1 MINFKVWIS
10 SFRLRTLPL
19 SISGIILGSALAYS
33 NQFFNTTIFVFALL
47 TTISLQ
53 ILSNLANDYG
63 DGVKGTDNNNR
74 IGPERAIQSGLI
86 SPQQMKHAIIINV
99 LVLIVL
105 ITTLLYFSFGT
116 NEYLNLLVFFLLGIV
131 SIFSAI
137 KYTVGN
143 KAYGYYALGDLFVLL
158 FFGFLSV
165 MGSYYLYA
173 KGLEINIIFPS
184 LSIGL
189 LSVAVIN
196 LNNMRDLV
204 SDKLS
209 NKITIAG
216 KLGFNN
222 NRIGPERAI
231 QSGLISPQQ
240 MKYAIIINVLVLIV
254 LITTLLYFSFG
265 TNEYLNFLVFFLLGI
280 VSIFSAIKYTV
291 GNKAY
296 GYYALGDLFVL
307 LFFGFLSVMGSYY
320 LYAKDLEINIILP
333 SFSVG
338 LLSVAVINLNNMR
351 DLVSDKLSNK
361 ITIAGKLGFN
371 NSKKYHFL
379 ILISSIIF
387 SILFILFFYYKP
399 IRLV

>member
-1 MINFKVWIS
+1 MTNFKVWIS

-33 NQFFNTTIFVFALL
+33 NQYFNNTIFVFALL

-86 SPQQMKHAIIINV
+86 SSIQMKYAIITNV
-99 LVLIVL
+99 LILIVL

-116 NEYLNLLVFFLLGIV
+116 NEYLNLLTFFTLGII
-131 SIFSAI
+131 SIYSAI

-173 KGLEINIIFPS
+173 KNLEINIILPS
-184 LSIGL
+184 FSIGL

-209 NKITIAG
+209 NKITVAG
-216 KLGFNN
+216 KLGF
-222 NRIGPERAI
+222 A
-231 QSGLISPQQ
+231 
-240 MKYAIIINVLVLIV
+240 
-254 LITTLLYFSFG
+254 
-265 TNEYLNFLVFFLLGI
+265 
-280 VSIFSAIKYTV
+280 
-291 GNKAY
+291 
-296 GYYALGDLFVL
+296 
-307 LFFGFLSVMGSYY
+307 
-320 LYAKDLEINIILP
+320 
-333 SFSVG
+333 
-338 LLSVAVINLNNMR
+338 
-351 DLVSDKLSNK
+351 
-361 ITIAGKLGFN
+361 

-379 ILISSIIF
+379 ILISSIVF
-387 SILFILFFYYKP
+387 SLLFILFFYYKP
-399 IRLV
+399 LSLIVIISYIPIVLHLKKVYTITKPVEYNDELKKVAISTFLFSVIHSLIIII

>member
-1 MINFKVWIS
+1 MTNFKVWIS

-19 SISGIILGSALAYS
+19 SISGIIFGSALAYS
-33 NQFFNTTIFVFALL
+33 NQYFNNTIFVFALL

-86 SPQQMKHAIIINV
+86 TPIQMKYAIITNV
-99 LVLIVL
+99 LILIVL

-116 NEYLNLLVFFLLGIV
+116 NEYLNLLTFFTLGII
-131 SIFSAI
+131 SIYSAI

-173 KGLEINIIFPS
+173 KNLEINIILPS
-184 LSIGL
+184 FSIGL

-209 NKITIAG
+209 NKITVAG
-216 KLGFNN
+216 KLGF
-222 NRIGPERAI
+222 A
-231 QSGLISPQQ
+231 
-240 MKYAIIINVLVLIV
+240 
-254 LITTLLYFSFG
+254 
-265 TNEYLNFLVFFLLGI
+265 
-280 VSIFSAIKYTV
+280 
-291 GNKAY
+291 
-296 GYYALGDLFVL
+296 
-307 LFFGFLSVMGSYY
+307 
-320 LYAKDLEINIILP
+320 
-333 SFSVG
+333 
-338 LLSVAVINLNNMR
+338 
-351 DLVSDKLSNK
+351 
-361 ITIAGKLGFN
+361 

-379 ILISSIIF
+379 ILISSIVF
-387 SILFILFFYYKP
+387 SLLFILFFYYKP
-399 IRLV
+399 LSLIVIISYIPIVLHLKKVYTITKPVEYNDELKKVAISTFLFSVIHSLIIII

>member
-1 MINFKVWIS
+1 MTNFKVWIS

-33 NQFFNTTIFVFALL
+33 NQLFNTTIFVFALL

-63 DGVKGTDNNNR
+63 DGIKGTDNNNR

-86 SPQQMKHAIIINV
+86 SPIQMKYAIITNV
-99 LVLIVL
+99 LILIVL

-116 NEYLNLLVFFLLGIV
+116 NEYLNLLTFFTLGII
-131 SIFSAI
+131 SIYSAI

-173 KGLEINIIFPS
+173 KNLEINLILPS
-184 LSIGL
+184 FSIGL

-209 NKITIAG
+209 NKITVAG
-216 KLGFNN
+216 KLGF
-222 NRIGPERAI
+222 A
-231 QSGLISPQQ
+231 
-240 MKYAIIINVLVLIV
+240 
-254 LITTLLYFSFG
+254 
-265 TNEYLNFLVFFLLGI
+265 
-280 VSIFSAIKYTV
+280 
-291 GNKAY
+291 
-296 GYYALGDLFVL
+296 
-307 LFFGFLSVMGSYY
+307 
-320 LYAKDLEINIILP
+320 
-333 SFSVG
+333 
-338 LLSVAVINLNNMR
+338 
-351 DLVSDKLSNK
+351 
-361 ITIAGKLGFN
+361 

-379 ILISSIIF
+379 ILISSIVF
-387 SILFILFFYYKP
+387 SLLFILFFYYKLLSLIVIISYIP
-399 IRLV
+399 IVLHLKKVHTVTKPGEYNDELKKVAISTFLFSVIHSLIIII

>member
-184 LSIGL
+184 LSIGF

-216 KLGFNN
+216 K
-222 NRIGPERAI
+222 
-231 QSGLISPQQ
+231 
-240 MKYAIIINVLVLIV
+240 
-254 LITTLLYFSFG
+254 
-265 TNEYLNFLVFFLLGI
+265 
-280 VSIFSAIKYTV
+280 
-291 GNKAY
+291 
-296 GYYALGDLFVL
+296 
-307 LFFGFLSVMGSYY
+307 
-320 LYAKDLEINIILP
+320 
-333 SFSVG
+333 
-338 LLSVAVINLNNMR
+338 
-351 DLVSDKLSNK
+351 
-361 ITIAGKLGFN
+361 
-371 NSKKYHFL
+371 
-379 ILISSIIF
+379 
-387 SILFILFFYYKP
+387 
-399 IRLV
+399 

>member
-1 MINFKVWIS
+1 MTNFKVWIS

-19 SISGIILGSALAYS
+19 SISGIIFGSALAYS
-33 NQFFNTTIFVFALL
+33 NQYFNNTIFVFALL

-63 DGVKGTDNNNR
+63 DGIKGTDNNNR

-86 SPQQMKHAIIINV
+86 SPIQMKYAIITNV
-99 LVLIVL
+99 LILIVL

-116 NEYLNLLVFFLLGIV
+116 NEYLNLLTFFTLGII
-131 SIFSAI
+131 SIYSAI

-173 KGLEINIIFPS
+173 KNLEINLILPS
-184 LSIGL
+184 FSIGL

-209 NKITIAG
+209 NKITVAG
-216 KLGFNN
+216 KLGF
-222 NRIGPERAI
+222 A
-231 QSGLISPQQ
+231 
-240 MKYAIIINVLVLIV
+240 
-254 LITTLLYFSFG
+254 
-265 TNEYLNFLVFFLLGI
+265 
-280 VSIFSAIKYTV
+280 
-291 GNKAY
+291 
-296 GYYALGDLFVL
+296 
-307 LFFGFLSVMGSYY
+307 
-320 LYAKDLEINIILP
+320 
-333 SFSVG
+333 
-338 LLSVAVINLNNMR
+338 
-351 DLVSDKLSNK
+351 
-361 ITIAGKLGFN
+361 

-379 ILISSIIF
+379 ILISSIVF
-387 SILFILFFYYKP
+387 SLLFILFFYYKP
-399 IRLV
+399 LSLIIIISYIPIVLHLKKVYTITKPVEYNDELKKVAISTFLFSVIHSLIIII

>member
-1 MINFKVWIS
+1 MTNFKVWIS

-33 NQFFNTTIFVFALL
+33 NQYFNNTIFVFALL

-86 SPQQMKHAIIINV
+86 SSIQMKYAIITNV
-99 LVLIVL
+99 LILIVL

-116 NEYLNLLVFFLLGIV
+116 NEYLNLLTFFTLGII
-131 SIFSAI
+131 SIYSAI

-173 KGLEINIIFPS
+173 KNLEINIILPS

-209 NKITIAG
+209 NKITVAG
-216 KLGFNN
+216 KLGF
-222 NRIGPERAI
+222 A
-231 QSGLISPQQ
+231 
-240 MKYAIIINVLVLIV
+240 
-254 LITTLLYFSFG
+254 
-265 TNEYLNFLVFFLLGI
+265 
-280 VSIFSAIKYTV
+280 
-291 GNKAY
+291 
-296 GYYALGDLFVL
+296 
-307 LFFGFLSVMGSYY
+307 
-320 LYAKDLEINIILP
+320 
-333 SFSVG
+333 
-338 LLSVAVINLNNMR
+338 
-351 DLVSDKLSNK
+351 
-361 ITIAGKLGFN
+361 

-379 ILISSIIF
+379 ILISSIVF
-387 SILFILFFYYKP
+387 SLLFILFFYYKP
-399 IRLV
+399 LSLIVIISYIPIVLHLKKVYTITKPVEYNDELKKVAISTFLFSVIHSLIIII

>member
-1 MINFKVWIS
+1 MTNFKVWIS

-19 SISGIILGSALAYS
+19 SISGIIFGSALAYS
-33 NQFFNTTIFVFALL
+33 NQYFNNTIFVFALL

-86 SPQQMKHAIIINV
+86 SSIQMKYAIITNV
-99 LVLIVL
+99 LILIVL

-116 NEYLNLLVFFLLGIV
+116 NEYLNLLTFFTLGII
-131 SIFSAI
+131 SIYSAI

-173 KGLEINIIFPS
+173 KNLEINLILPS
-184 LSIGL
+184 FSIGL

-209 NKITIAG
+209 NKITVAG
-216 KLGFNN
+216 KLGF
-222 NRIGPERAI
+222 A
-231 QSGLISPQQ
+231 
-240 MKYAIIINVLVLIV
+240 
-254 LITTLLYFSFG
+254 
-265 TNEYLNFLVFFLLGI
+265 
-280 VSIFSAIKYTV
+280 
-291 GNKAY
+291 
-296 GYYALGDLFVL
+296 
-307 LFFGFLSVMGSYY
+307 
-320 LYAKDLEINIILP
+320 
-333 SFSVG
+333 
-338 LLSVAVINLNNMR
+338 
-351 DLVSDKLSNK
+351 
-361 ITIAGKLGFN
+361 

-379 ILISSIIF
+379 ILISSIVF
-387 SILFILFFYYKP
+387 SLLFILFFYYKP
-399 IRLV
+399 LSLIVIISYIPIVLHLKKVYTITKPVEYNDELKKVAISTFLFSVIHSLIIII

>member
-1 MINFKVWIS
+1 MTNFKVWIS

-63 DGVKGTDNNNR
+63 DGVKGTDNSNR

-86 SPQQMKHAIIINV
+86 SPQQMKYAIIINV
-99 LVLIVL
+99 LILIIL

-116 NEYLNLLVFFLLGIV
+116 NEYLNLLAFFTLGII
-131 SIFSAI
+131 SIYSAI

-173 KGLEINIIFPS
+173 KNLEINIILPS

-204 SDKLS
+204 SDKVS

-216 KLGFNN
+216 KLGF
-222 NRIGPERAI
+222 A
-231 QSGLISPQQ
+231 
-240 MKYAIIINVLVLIV
+240 
-254 LITTLLYFSFG
+254 
-265 TNEYLNFLVFFLLGI
+265 
-280 VSIFSAIKYTV
+280 
-291 GNKAY
+291 
-296 GYYALGDLFVL
+296 
-307 LFFGFLSVMGSYY
+307 
-320 LYAKDLEINIILP
+320 
-333 SFSVG
+333 
-338 LLSVAVINLNNMR
+338 
-351 DLVSDKLSNK
+351 
-361 ITIAGKLGFN
+361 

-379 ILISSIIF
+379 ILISSIVF
-387 SILFILFFYYKP
+387 SLLFILFFYYKP
-399 IRLV
+399 LSLIVIISYIPIILHLKKVYSITKPGEYNDELKKVAISTFLFSVIHSLIIII

>member
-1 MINFKVWIS
+1 MTNFKVWIS

-19 SISGIILGSALAYS
+19 SISGIIFGSALAYS
-33 NQFFNTTIFVFALL
+33 NQYFNNTIFVFALL

-86 SPQQMKHAIIINV
+86 SSIQMKYAIITNV
-99 LVLIVL
+99 LILIVL

-116 NEYLNLLVFFLLGIV
+116 NEYLNLLTFFTLGII
-131 SIFSAI
+131 SIYSAI

-173 KGLEINIIFPS
+173 KNLEINIILPS
-184 LSIGL
+184 FSIGL

-209 NKITIAG
+209 NKITVAG
-216 KLGFNN
+216 KLGF
-222 NRIGPERAI
+222 A
-231 QSGLISPQQ
+231 
-240 MKYAIIINVLVLIV
+240 
-254 LITTLLYFSFG
+254 
-265 TNEYLNFLVFFLLGI
+265 
-280 VSIFSAIKYTV
+280 
-291 GNKAY
+291 
-296 GYYALGDLFVL
+296 
-307 LFFGFLSVMGSYY
+307 
-320 LYAKDLEINIILP
+320 
-333 SFSVG
+333 
-338 LLSVAVINLNNMR
+338 
-351 DLVSDKLSNK
+351 
-361 ITIAGKLGFN
+361 

-379 ILISSIIF
+379 ILISSIVF
-387 SILFILFFYYKP
+387 SLLFILFFYYKP
-399 IRLV
+399 LSLIVIISYIPIVLHLKKVYTITKPVEYNDELKKVAISTFLFSVIHSLIIII

>member
-1 MINFKVWIS
+1 MTNFKVWIS

-63 DGVKGTDNNNR
+63 DGIKGTDNNNR

-86 SPQQMKHAIIINV
+86 SPQLMKYALKINV
-99 LVLIVL
+99 IILIVL

-116 NEYLNLLVFFLLGIV
+116 NEHLNLIAFFTLGII
-131 SIFSAI
+131 SIYSAI

-173 KGLEINIIFPS
+173 KNLEINLILPS
-184 LSIGL
+184 FSIGL

-216 KLGFNN
+216 KLGF
-222 NRIGPERAI
+222 A
-231 QSGLISPQQ
+231 
-240 MKYAIIINVLVLIV
+240 
-254 LITTLLYFSFG
+254 
-265 TNEYLNFLVFFLLGI
+265 
-280 VSIFSAIKYTV
+280 
-291 GNKAY
+291 
-296 GYYALGDLFVL
+296 
-307 LFFGFLSVMGSYY
+307 
-320 LYAKDLEINIILP
+320 
-333 SFSVG
+333 
-338 LLSVAVINLNNMR
+338 
-351 DLVSDKLSNK
+351 
-361 ITIAGKLGFN
+361 

-379 ILISSIIF
+379 ILISSIVF
-387 SILFILFFYYKP
+387 SLLFILFFYYKP
-399 IRLV
+399 LSLIVIISYIPIILHLKKVYTITKPSEYNDELKKVAISTFLFSVIHSLIIII

>member
-1 MINFKVWIS
+1 MTNFKVWIS

-33 NQFFNTTIFVFALL
+33 NQYFNNTIFVFALL

-86 SPQQMKHAIIINV
+86 SSIQMKYAIITNV
-99 LVLIVL
+99 LILIVL

-116 NEYLNLLVFFLLGIV
+116 NEYLNLLTFFTLGII
-131 SIFSAI
+131 SIYSAI

-173 KGLEINIIFPS
+173 KNLEISIILPS
-184 LSIGL
+184 FSIGL

-209 NKITIAG
+209 NKITVAG
-216 KLGFNN
+216 KLGF
-222 NRIGPERAI
+222 A
-231 QSGLISPQQ
+231 
-240 MKYAIIINVLVLIV
+240 
-254 LITTLLYFSFG
+254 
-265 TNEYLNFLVFFLLGI
+265 
-280 VSIFSAIKYTV
+280 
-291 GNKAY
+291 
-296 GYYALGDLFVL
+296 
-307 LFFGFLSVMGSYY
+307 
-320 LYAKDLEINIILP
+320 
-333 SFSVG
+333 
-338 LLSVAVINLNNMR
+338 
-351 DLVSDKLSNK
+351 
-361 ITIAGKLGFN
+361 

-379 ILISSIIF
+379 ILISSIVF
-387 SILFILFFYYKP
+387 SLLFILFFYYKP
-399 IRLV
+399 LSLIVIISYIPIVLHLKKVYTITKPVEYNDELKKVAISTFLFSVIHSLIIII

>member
-1 MINFKVWIS
+1 MTNFKAWIS

-33 NQFFNTTIFVFALL
+33 NQYFNNTIFVFALL

-86 SPQQMKHAIIINV
+86 SSIQMKYAIITNV
-99 LVLIVL
+99 LILIVL

-116 NEYLNLLVFFLLGIV
+116 NEYLNLLTFFTLGII
-131 SIFSAI
+131 SIYSAI

-173 KGLEINIIFPS
+173 KNLEINIILPS
-184 LSIGL
+184 FSIGL

-209 NKITIAG
+209 NKITVAG
-216 KLGFNN
+216 KLGF
-222 NRIGPERAI
+222 A
-231 QSGLISPQQ
+231 
-240 MKYAIIINVLVLIV
+240 
-254 LITTLLYFSFG
+254 
-265 TNEYLNFLVFFLLGI
+265 
-280 VSIFSAIKYTV
+280 
-291 GNKAY
+291 
-296 GYYALGDLFVL
+296 
-307 LFFGFLSVMGSYY
+307 
-320 LYAKDLEINIILP
+320 
-333 SFSVG
+333 
-338 LLSVAVINLNNMR
+338 
-351 DLVSDKLSNK
+351 
-361 ITIAGKLGFN
+361 

-379 ILISSIIF
+379 ILISSIVF
-387 SILFILFFYYKP
+387 SLLFILFFYYKP
-399 IRLV
+399 LSLIVIISYIPIVLHLKKVYTITKPVEYNDELKKVAISTFLFSVIHSLIIII

>member
-1 MINFKVWIS
+1 MTNFKVWIS

-63 DGVKGTDNNNR
+63 DGIKGTDNNNR

-86 SPQQMKHAIIINV
+86 SPIQMKYAIITNV
-99 LVLIVL
+99 LILIVL

-116 NEYLNLLVFFLLGIV
+116 NEYLNLLTFFTLGII
-131 SIFSAI
+131 SIYSAI

-173 KGLEINIIFPS
+173 KNLEINIILPS
-184 LSIGL
+184 FSIGL

-209 NKITIAG
+209 NKITVAG
-216 KLGFNN
+216 KLGF
-222 NRIGPERAI
+222 A
-231 QSGLISPQQ
+231 
-240 MKYAIIINVLVLIV
+240 
-254 LITTLLYFSFG
+254 
-265 TNEYLNFLVFFLLGI
+265 
-280 VSIFSAIKYTV
+280 
-291 GNKAY
+291 
-296 GYYALGDLFVL
+296 
-307 LFFGFLSVMGSYY
+307 
-320 LYAKDLEINIILP
+320 
-333 SFSVG
+333 
-338 LLSVAVINLNNMR
+338 
-351 DLVSDKLSNK
+351 
-361 ITIAGKLGFN
+361 

-379 ILISSIIF
+379 ILISSIVF
-387 SILFILFFYYKP
+387 SLLFILFFYYKP
-399 IRLV
+399 LSLIVIISYIPIVLHLKKVYTITKPVEYNDELKKVAISTFLFSVIHSLIIII

>member
-63 DGVKGTDNNNR
+63 DGIKGTDNNNR

-86 SPQQMKHAIIINV
+86 SPIQMKYAIITNV
-99 LVLIVL
+99 LILIVL

-116 NEYLNLLVFFLLGIV
+116 NEYLNLLTFFTLGII
-131 SIFSAI
+131 SIYSAI

-173 KGLEINIIFPS
+173 KNLEINIILPS
-184 LSIGL
+184 FSIGL

-209 NKITIAG
+209 NKITVAG
-216 KLGFNN
+216 KLGF
-222 NRIGPERAI
+222 A
-231 QSGLISPQQ
+231 
-240 MKYAIIINVLVLIV
+240 
-254 LITTLLYFSFG
+254 
-265 TNEYLNFLVFFLLGI
+265 
-280 VSIFSAIKYTV
+280 
-291 GNKAY
+291 
-296 GYYALGDLFVL
+296 
-307 LFFGFLSVMGSYY
+307 
-320 LYAKDLEINIILP
+320 
-333 SFSVG
+333 
-338 LLSVAVINLNNMR
+338 
-351 DLVSDKLSNK
+351 
-361 ITIAGKLGFN
+361 

-379 ILISSIIF
+379 ILISSIVF
-387 SILFILFFYYKP
+387 SLLFILFFYYKP
-399 IRLV
+399 LSLIVIISYIPIVLHLKKVYTITKPVEYNDELKKVAISTFLFSVIHSLIIII

>member
-1 MINFKVWIS
+1 MTNFKVWIS

-19 SISGIILGSALAYS
+19 SISGIIFGSALAYS
-33 NQFFNTTIFVFALL
+33 NQYFNNTIFVFALL

-86 SPQQMKHAIIINV
+86 SSIQMKYAIITNV
-99 LVLIVL
+99 LILIVL

-116 NEYLNLLVFFLLGIV
+116 NEYLNLLTFFTLGII
-131 SIFSAI
+131 SIYSAI

-173 KGLEINIIFPS
+173 KNLEINIILPS

-209 NKITIAG
+209 NKITVAG
-216 KLGFNN
+216 KLGF
-222 NRIGPERAI
+222 A
-231 QSGLISPQQ
+231 
-240 MKYAIIINVLVLIV
+240 
-254 LITTLLYFSFG
+254 
-265 TNEYLNFLVFFLLGI
+265 
-280 VSIFSAIKYTV
+280 
-291 GNKAY
+291 
-296 GYYALGDLFVL
+296 
-307 LFFGFLSVMGSYY
+307 
-320 LYAKDLEINIILP
+320 
-333 SFSVG
+333 
-338 LLSVAVINLNNMR
+338 
-351 DLVSDKLSNK
+351 
-361 ITIAGKLGFN
+361 

-379 ILISSIIF
+379 ILISSIVF
-387 SILFILFFYYKP
+387 SLLFILFFYYKP
-399 IRLV
+399 LSLIVIISYIPIVLHLKKVYTITKPVEYNDELKKVAISTFLFSVIHSLIIII

>member
-1 MINFKVWIS
+1 MTNFKVWIS

-63 DGVKGTDNNNR
+63 DGIKGTDNNNR

-86 SPQQMKHAIIINV
+86 SPIQMKYAIITNV
-99 LVLIVL
+99 LILIVL

-116 NEYLNLLVFFLLGIV
+116 NEYLNLLTFFTLGII
-131 SIFSAI
+131 SIYSAI

-173 KGLEINIIFPS
+173 KNLEINLILPS
-184 LSIGL
+184 FSIGL

-209 NKITIAG
+209 NKITVAG
-216 KLGFNN
+216 KLGF
-222 NRIGPERAI
+222 A
-231 QSGLISPQQ
+231 
-240 MKYAIIINVLVLIV
+240 
-254 LITTLLYFSFG
+254 
-265 TNEYLNFLVFFLLGI
+265 
-280 VSIFSAIKYTV
+280 
-291 GNKAY
+291 
-296 GYYALGDLFVL
+296 
-307 LFFGFLSVMGSYY
+307 
-320 LYAKDLEINIILP
+320 
-333 SFSVG
+333 
-338 LLSVAVINLNNMR
+338 
-351 DLVSDKLSNK
+351 
-361 ITIAGKLGFN
+361 

-379 ILISSIIF
+379 ILISSIVF
-387 SILFILFFYYKP
+387 SLLFILFFYYKP
-399 IRLV
+399 LSLIIIISYIPIVLHLKKVYTITKPVEYNDELKKVAISTFLFSVIHSLIIII

>member
-1 MINFKVWIS
+1 MTNFKVWIS

-63 DGVKGTDNNNR
+63 DGIKGTDNNNR

-86 SPQQMKHAIIINV
+86 SPIQMKYAIITNV
-99 LVLIVL
+99 LILIVL

-116 NEYLNLLVFFLLGIV
+116 NEYLNLLTFFTLGII
-131 SIFSAI
+131 SIYSAI

-173 KGLEINIIFPS
+173 KNLEINIILPS

-209 NKITIAG
+209 NKITVAG
-216 KLGFNN
+216 KLGF
-222 NRIGPERAI
+222 A
-231 QSGLISPQQ
+231 
-240 MKYAIIINVLVLIV
+240 
-254 LITTLLYFSFG
+254 
-265 TNEYLNFLVFFLLGI
+265 
-280 VSIFSAIKYTV
+280 
-291 GNKAY
+291 
-296 GYYALGDLFVL
+296 
-307 LFFGFLSVMGSYY
+307 
-320 LYAKDLEINIILP
+320 
-333 SFSVG
+333 
-338 LLSVAVINLNNMR
+338 
-351 DLVSDKLSNK
+351 
-361 ITIAGKLGFN
+361 

-379 ILISSIIF
+379 ILISSIVF
-387 SILFILFFYYKP
+387 SLLFILFFYYKP
-399 IRLV
+399 LSLIIIISYIPIVLHLKKVYTITKPVEYNDELKKVAISTFLFSVIHSLIIII

>member
-1 MINFKVWIS
+1 MTNFKVWIS

-63 DGVKGTDNNNR
+63 DGIKGTDNNNR

-86 SPQQMKHAIIINV
+86 SSEQMKYAIKINV
-99 LVLIVL
+99 IILIVL
-105 ITTLLYFSFGT
+105 ITTLLYFSFET
-116 NEYLNLLVFFLLGIV
+116 NEYLNLLVFFTLGII
-131 SIFSAI
+131 SIYSAI

-173 KGLEINIIFPS
+173 KNLEINIILPS

-196 LNNMRDLV
+196 LNNMRDLA

-209 NKITIAG
+209 NKIT
-216 KLGFNN
+216 
-222 NRIGPERAI
+222 
-231 QSGLISPQQ
+231 
-240 MKYAIIINVLVLIV
+240 V
-254 LITTLLYFSFG
+254 
-265 TNEYLNFLVFFLLGI
+265 
-280 VSIFSAIKYTV
+280 
-291 GNKAY
+291 
-296 GYYALGDLFVL
+296 
-307 LFFGFLSVMGSYY
+307 
-320 LYAKDLEINIILP
+320 
-333 SFSVG
+333 
-338 LLSVAVINLNNMR
+338 
-351 DLVSDKLSNK
+351 
-361 ITIAGKLGFN
+361 AGKLGFN

-379 ILISSIIF
+379 ILISSIVF
-387 SILFILFFYYKP
+387 SLLFILFFYYKP
-399 IRLV
+399 LSLIVFISYVPIILHLKKVYIITKPAEYNNQLKKVAISTFLFSVIHSLIIII

>member
-1 MINFKVWIS
+1 MTNFKVWIS

-33 NQFFNTTIFVFALL
+33 NQLFNINIFVFAIL

-86 SPQQMKHAIIINV
+86 SPQQMKYAIIINV
-99 LVLIVL
+99 LILIVL
-105 ITTLLYFSFGT
+105 ITILLYFSFGT
-116 NEYLNLLVFFLLGIV
+116 NEYLNLLAFFSLGII

-173 KGLEINIIFPS
+173 KNLEIN
-184 LSIGL
+184 
-189 LSVAVIN
+189 
-196 LNNMRDLV
+196 
-204 SDKLS
+204 
-209 NKITIAG
+209 T
-216 KLGFNN
+216 
-222 NRIGPERAI
+222 
-231 QSGLISPQQ
+231 
-240 MKYAIIINVLVLIV
+240 
-254 LITTLLYFSFG
+254 
-265 TNEYLNFLVFFLLGI
+265 
-280 VSIFSAIKYTV
+280 
-291 GNKAY
+291 
-296 GYYALGDLFVL
+296 
-307 LFFGFLSVMGSYY
+307 
-320 LYAKDLEINIILP
+320 ILP
-333 SFSVG
+333 SLSVG

-361 ITIAGKLGFN
+361 ITIAGKLGFA

-379 ILISSIIF
+379 ILISSIVF
-387 SILFILFFYYKP
+387 SLLFILFFYYKLISLIVLISYVP
-399 IRLV
+399 IIIHLKKVYHITKPVDYNNELKKVAISTFVFSIIHSLIIII

>member
-1 MINFKVWIS
+1 MTNFKVWIS

-33 NQFFNTTIFVFALL
+33 DQFFNTTIFVFALL

-86 SPQQMKHAIIINV
+86 SPQQMKYAIIINV
-99 LVLIVL
+99 LILIVL
-105 ITTLLYFSFGT
+105 ITILLYFSFGT
-116 NEYLNLLVFFLLGIV
+116 NEYLNLLTFFSLGIV

-165 MGSYYLYA
+165 TGSYFLYA
-173 KGLEINIIFPS
+173 KTLEINTIFPS
-184 LSIGL
+184 L
-189 LSVAVIN
+189 
-196 LNNMRDLV
+196 
-204 SDKLS
+204 
-209 NKITIAG
+209 
-216 KLGFNN
+216 
-222 NRIGPERAI
+222 
-231 QSGLISPQQ
+231 
-240 MKYAIIINVLVLIV
+240 
-254 LITTLLYFSFG
+254 
-265 TNEYLNFLVFFLLGI
+265 
-280 VSIFSAIKYTV
+280 
-291 GNKAY
+291 
-296 GYYALGDLFVL
+296 
-307 LFFGFLSVMGSYY
+307 
-320 LYAKDLEINIILP
+320 
-333 SFSVG
+333 SVG

-361 ITIAGKLGFN
+361 ITVAGKLGFN

-387 SILFILFFYYKP
+387 SLLFIIFFYYKLISLIVVISYVP
-399 IRLV
+399 IIIHLKKVYHITKPEDYNNELKKVALSTFVFSIIHSLIIII

>member
-1 MINFKVWIS
+1 MTNFKVWIS

-63 DGVKGTDNNNR
+63 DGIKGTDNNNR

-86 SPQQMKHAIIINV
+86 SPIQMKYAIITNV
-99 LVLIVL
+99 LILIVL

-116 NEYLNLLVFFLLGIV
+116 NEYLNLLTFFTLGII
-131 SIFSAI
+131 SIYSAI

-173 KGLEINIIFPS
+173 KNLEINLILPS
-184 LSIGL
+184 FSIGL

-209 NKITIAG
+209 NKITVAG
-216 KLGFNN
+216 KLGF
-222 NRIGPERAI
+222 A
-231 QSGLISPQQ
+231 
-240 MKYAIIINVLVLIV
+240 
-254 LITTLLYFSFG
+254 
-265 TNEYLNFLVFFLLGI
+265 
-280 VSIFSAIKYTV
+280 
-291 GNKAY
+291 
-296 GYYALGDLFVL
+296 
-307 LFFGFLSVMGSYY
+307 
-320 LYAKDLEINIILP
+320 
-333 SFSVG
+333 
-338 LLSVAVINLNNMR
+338 
-351 DLVSDKLSNK
+351 
-361 ITIAGKLGFN
+361 

-379 ILISSIIF
+379 ILISSIVF
-387 SILFILFFYYKP
+387 SLLFILFFYYKP
-399 IRLV
+399 LSLIVIISYIPIVLHLKKVYTITKPVEYNDELKKVAISTFLFSVIHSLIIII